1 MSSVITLNE
10 HQRTKIMAFLRT
22 CRGIYAGQEEK
33 TVRFLEA
40 ILWLMRSGAQWE
52 LIPERYG
59 KWNSIDKRYARW
71 CDRGIFDQMH
81 AHLANEP
88 DCECLLLDS
97 TIIRAH
103 PCAAGAPVAATEKA
117 AQALGRS
124 RGGFSTKIHVVV
136 DALGNP
142 LDFVLTA
149 GQAHDVT
156 QGPALLE
163 GRHADYVIADKG
175 YDSDA
180 FIEVIEAMGAIPV
193 IPARKNRTAPRHYD
207 VHLYKERHLVEC
219 FINKIKWYR
228 RIFARFD
235 KLAKRFLGFLSFVS
249 ALIWLR

>member
-10 HQRTKIMAFLRT
+10 NQRTKILAFLRT
-22 CRGIYAGQEEK
+22 CRGIYVGQEAK
-33 TVRFLEA
+33 TLRFVEA
-40 ILWLMRSGAQWE
+40 ILWMVRSGAQWE

-59 KWNSIDKRYARW
+59 KWNSIYKRFARW
-71 CDRGIFDQMH
+71 CDRGVFEQMH
-81 AHLANEP
+81 THFADDP

-103 PCAAGAPVAATEKA
+103 SCAAGAPVEASEKTK
-117 AQALGRS
+117 QALGRS

-156 QGPALLE
+156 QGPTLLE
-163 GRHADYVIADKG
+163 GRQADYVSADKG
-175 YDSDA
+175 YDFDA
-180 FIEVIEAMGAIPV
+180 FIEVVEAMGALPV
-193 IPARKNRTAPRHYD
+193 IPARKNRTEPRYYD
-207 VHLYKERHLVEC
+207 LHLYKERHLVEC

-228 RIFARFD
+228 RIFSRFD
-235 KLAKRFLGFLSFVS
+235 KLAKRFLGFLAFVS